1 MNAPAPGTPAP
12 GAPASGLRGF
22 WRRRVVDLLLAQLR
36 QGITPQKIALT
47 LALGTVIALFP
58 IMGTTTALC
67 VLVGVALQLN
77 QPIIQL
83 VNWIAWP
90 LQISGIYFFVRA
102 GEWITRS
109 PPVSFSIS
117 ALLVAFKH
125 SPVRFLQQYG
135 MTGLRGVLA
144 WALIAPGVAA
154 LIYVLTL
161 PLIKRMRIR
170 LTALAQRT

>member
-1 MNAPAPGTPAP
+1 MNAPP
-12 GAPASGLRGF
+12 SGLRGF
-22 WRRRVVDLLLAQLR
+22 WRRRVVDLMLAQLR
-36 QGITPQKIALT
+36 QGITPQKLALT

-67 VLVGVALQLN
+67 VLVGVALRLN

-90 LQISGIYFFVRA
+90 LQIPGIYLFVRA
-102 GEWITRS
+102 GEWITHS
-109 PPVSFSIS
+109 PPVSFSIT
-117 ALLVAFKH
+117 ALLVAFKD

-144 WALIAPGVAA
+144 WALIAPGAAA
-154 LIYVLTL
+154 LIYMLTL
-161 PLIKRMRIR
+161 PLLKRMRVG
-170 LTALAQRT
+170 LNAMAQRT

>member
-1 MNAPAPGTPAP
+1 MNAPAA
-12 GAPASGLRGF
+12 GLRGF
-22 WRRRVVDLLLAQLR
+22 WRRRVLDVLLAQLR

-67 VLVGVALQLN
+67 VLVGVALKLN
-77 QPIIQL
+77 QPILQL

-90 LQISGIYFFVRA
+90 LQIPGIYFFVRA
-102 GEWITRS
+102 GEWLTHS
-109 PPVSFSIS
+109 PHVSFSIS
-117 ALLVAFKH
+117 ALLVAFKD

-144 WALIAPGVAA
+144 WTLIAPVLAA
-154 LIYVLTL
+154 LIYVLML
-161 PLIKRMRIR
+161 PLIKRMRLG

>member
-1 MNAPAPGTPAP
+1 MNAPG
-12 GAPASGLRGF
+12 SGLRGF
-22 WRRRVVDLLLAQLR
+22 WRRRVVDVMLAQLR

-47 LALGTVIALFP
+47 LALGSIFALFP
-58 IMGTTTALC
+58 ILGTTTILC
-67 VLVGVALQLN
+67 VLVGVALKLN

-90 LQISGIYFFVRA
+90 LQIPGIYFFVRA
-102 GEWITRS
+102 GEWLTHS

-117 ALLVAFKH
+117 ALLVAFKD

-144 WALIAPGVAA
+144 WALIAPGIAA

-161 PLIKRMRIR
+161 PLLKRMRVG
-170 LTALAQRT
+170 LAALAHRT

>member
-1 MNAPAPGTPAP
+1 MNAPR
-12 GAPASGLRGF
+12 SGLRAF
-22 WRRRVVDLLLAQLR
+22 WRRRVVDVMLSQLR

-67 VLVGVALQLN
+67 VLAGIALKLN

-90 LQISGIYFFVRA
+90 LQIPGIYFFVRA
-102 GEWITRS
+102 GEWLTRS
-109 PPVSFSIS
+109 PHVSFSIS
-117 ALLVAFKH
+117 ALLLAFKD

-144 WALIAPGVAA
+144 WALIAPGAVA

-161 PLIKRMRIR
+161 PLFKRMQLG

>member
-1 MNAPAPGTPAP
+1 VPAP
-12 GAPASGLRGF
+12 GAPASGAPSSGLRGF
-22 WRRRVVDLLLAQLR
+22 WRRRVVDLMLAQLR

-67 VLVGVALQLN
+67 VLVGVALRLN

-90 LQISGIYFFVRA
+90 LQIPGIYFFVRA
-102 GEWITRS
+102 GEWITHS

-117 ALLVAFKH
+117 ALLVAFKD

-161 PLIKRMRIR
+161 PLIKRLRIG
-170 LTALAQRT
+170 LTALAPRT

>member
-1 MNAPAPGTPAP
+1 MNVPAP
-12 GAPASGLRGF
+12 GAPAPGAPSSGLRGF

-67 VLVGVALQLN
+67 VLVGVALRLN
-77 QPIIQL
+77 QPLIQL

-90 LQISGIYFFVRA
+90 LQIPGIYFFVRA
-102 GEWITRS
+102 GEWITHS

-117 ALLVAFKH
+117 ALLVAFKD

-161 PLIKRMRIR
+161 PLIKRLRIG
-170 LTALAQRT
+170 LTALAPRT

>member
-1 MNAPAPGTPAP
+1 MNATP
-12 GAPASGLRGF
+12 SGLRGF
-22 WRRRVVDLLLAQLR
+22 WRRRVVDVMLAQLR

-67 VLVGVALQLN
+67 LLVGVALKLN

-83 VNWIAWP
+83 VNWVAWP
-90 LQISGIYFFVRA
+90 LQIPGIYFFVRA
-102 GEWITRS
+102 GEWITHS
-109 PPVSFSIS
+109 PRVSFSIT
-117 ALLVAFKH
+117 ALLVAFKD

-135 MTGLRGVLA
+135 LTGLRGVLA
-144 WALIAPGVAA
+144 WALMAPAIAA
-154 LIYVLTL
+154 LLYLLTL
-161 PLIKRMRIR
+161 PLLKRMRLG

>member
-1 MNAPAPGTPAP
+1 MN
-12 GAPASGLRGF
+12 APASGLRGF
-22 WRRRVVDLLLAQLR
+22 WRRRVVDVLLAQLS

-67 VLVGVALQLN
+67 LLVGVALKLN

-90 LQISGIYFFVRA
+90 LQIPGIYFFVRA
-102 GEWITRS
+102 GEWLTRS
-109 PPVSFSIS
+109 PHVSFSIS
-117 ALLVAFKH
+117 ALLLAFKN

-144 WALIAPGVAA
+144 WALIAPGIAA
-154 LIYVLTL
+154 LIYLLML
-161 PLIKRMRIR
+161 PLLKRMRLA
-170 LTALAQRT
+170 LTAPAQRT